1 MATSTTRLGL
11 RKPDGTD
18 KPNRVTDLNDNW
30 DKVDL
35 AVGATAVTSGTRP
48 TTNLF
53 TGKRIYE
60 TDTKNRLINPA
71 TPATTTSWV
80 DEGIVGTNAGG
91 SAISNPF
98 ENMLSTQE
106 TDEWLV
112 RYRAAYGPGIREA
125 VALGS
130 NAAGSLAL
138 HECLY
143 RQGAGQSQSFADNT
157 QTAMTFPTAAY
168 TTADVTRAAG
178 NNSFTINRAGLWHF
192 GCGLRW
198 SAVSGGALKFLIL
211 RVNGSTIAGARDEVS
226 TVGWT
231 ASASCSYRCAVNDV
245 ITVEALQDN
254 TGNTAVS
261 TDVGFALNFFSAAWI
276 RP

>member
-11 RKPDGTD
+11 RKPDPTD
-18 KPNRVTDLNDNW
+18 KPSRTTDLNDDW

-35 AVGATAVTSGTRP
+35 AVGAYNCTSGARP
-48 TTNLF
+48 TTNLY

-60 TDTKNRLINPA
+60 TDTKNRLVNA
-71 TPATTTSWV
+71 TTPAATTGWYQ
-80 DEGIVGTNAGG
+80 EAIPGTQASAG
-91 SAISNPF
+91 AISNPF
-98 ENMLSTQE
+98 ENLLSVQE
-106 TDEWLV
+106 TDEWIV
-112 RYRAAYGPGIREA
+112 RYRAAYGPGVKEA
-125 VALGS
+125 IALGS
-130 NAAGSLAL
+130 NPAGSLAL

-143 RQGAGQSQSFADNT
+143 RQGSGQSQSFADNT
-157 QTAMTFPTAAY
+157 QTAMTFPTAVY

-198 SAVSGGALKFLIL
+198 NSVSGGALKFLIL
-211 RVNGSTIAGARDEVS
+211 RVNGATISGARDEVS
-226 TVGWT
+226 TVAWT
-231 ASASCSYRCAVNDV
+231 ASCFCSYRCAVNDV